1 MIPKKQY
8 LIFSHIMFEFIL
20 LNSCIIAVLLL
31 KNPEATFLISD
42 RIIDNVS
49 IQLVMIYN
57 IVWSAIVYFN
67 GDKGF
72 YTSQSVR
79 KRFEFLTINIFLFI
93 GMISTVAILFQV
105 EIFNRTT
112 FLLPICVF
120 SFLNFFL
127 FSLLFEYYKMR
138 NENPFNSNVLM
149 IGADSRKFEL
159 EDFGKRIKSKGYQI
173 EGYLIDNLSKN
184 NNSRVARIDVLG
196 ELKDLSQVLENKSVD
211 EIFIAT
217 AALRSKKIRS
227 VISNA
232 DYHGVRV
239 NLVPETPLFPS
250 KLLKTYD
257 LEGLPIFQHR
267 QTPLMYL
274 KKALLKRSFDIVFSI
289 LVLVLLS
296 PVFLLTALMIW
307 LDGGFNKSIFYKP
320 HRKGEAD
327 ESFKCFKFRT
337 MSECDNPKNGT
348 RSTVKNDPRI
358 TRVGKFLRK
367 YDLDELPQFINVL
380 KGDMSVVGPRPHRT
394 NLQTDFRKVVNDYM
408 VRHYVKP
415 WVSGWAQV
423 NGWRG
428 PTRTDTQKKERI
440 KHDLWYIENWSFWLD
455 MKIIFLTVFSRKTR
469 QNAF

>member
-112 FLLPICVF
+112 FLLPIFVF

-296 PVFLLTALMIW
+296 PVFLLIALMIW

-367 YDLDELPQFINVL
+367 YDLDELPQFLNVL
-380 KGDMSVVGPRPHRT
+380 KGDMSIVGPRPERRFFFDQIIAAAPQYRY
-394 NLQTDFRKVVNDYM
+394 LLKVKPGITSWGMVKFGYAENVEEMIERARYDLIYTENITLVNDIKILFYTL
-408 VRHYVKP
+408 VTVLQ
-415 WVSGWAQV
+415 G
-423 NGWRG
+423 RG
-428 PTRTDTQKKERI
+428 K
-440 KHDLWYIENWSFWLD
+440 
-455 MKIIFLTVFSRKTR
+455 
-469 QNAF
+469 

>member
-112 FLLPICVF
+112 FLLPIFVF

-184 NNSRVARIDVLG
+184 NNNRVARIDVLG

-337 MSECDNPKNGT
+337 MYLNKESDYSWTK
-348 RSTVKNDPRI
+348 VNDPRV
-358 TRVGKFLRK
+358 TRFGVFLRRTS
-367 YDLDELPQFINVL
+367 LDEFPQFLNVFL
-380 KGDMSVVGPRPHRT
+380 GQMSIVGPRPHPIK
-394 NLQTDFRKVVNDYM
+394 LNDLYRDRIEKFHL
-408 VRHYVKP
+408 RHKTRPGITGLAQMKGYRGSISKIHQINSRVKLD
-415 WVSGWAQV
+415 
-423 NGWRG
+423 RFYI
-428 PTRTDTQKKERI
+428 QKWTFLF
-440 KHDLWYIENWSFWLD
+440 DL
-455 MKIIFLTVFSRKTR
+455 KIILLTIPATIHWGLSSK
-469 QNAF
+469 